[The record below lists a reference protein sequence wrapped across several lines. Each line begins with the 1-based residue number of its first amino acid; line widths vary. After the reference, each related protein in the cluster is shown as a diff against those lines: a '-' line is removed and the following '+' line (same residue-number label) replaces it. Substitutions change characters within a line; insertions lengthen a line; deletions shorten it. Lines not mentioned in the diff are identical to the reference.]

1 MLGTQKKPVGERI
14 SNKRRR
20 HPTFAGKKTQNGCD
34 ASSPYSRFV
43 KNEQDVLKL
52 AAAWGGGEKKG
63 KKKEEGQ
70 GLP

>member
-20 HPTFAGKKTQNGCD
+20 HPTFAGKKTQNGCV
-34 ASSPYSRFV
+34 ASSLYSKFV

-52 AAAWGGGEKKG
+52 AAAWGGGGNKRIEK
-63 KKKEEGQ
+63 GQ
-70 GLP
+70 KCTC